1 MITNPLLKKLRLPA
15 GGRAAF
21 VNAPPGYVEALGLPA
36 GVAITDTV
44 DARCDFAQ
52 IFVRDSGEL
61 AVVIDGVLGQVR
73 PDCVLWFC
81 YPKQSS
87 GVPSDLTR
95 DEGWAALSAAGW
107 RGIASVAI
115 DAVWSGVRFRP
126 GSIDGGAAGIDAQ
139 YAGGKAAL
147 RPIFER
153 LRPIVEGFGDDV
165 EMAVRQSYVAFARG
179 KQFAVVQPSTNRRV
193 DVGLRL
199 PGAVAAGRLEP
210 SRDVGGGSISHKVA
224 LSTAG
229 EVDDELIGWLR
240 AAYEGVA

>member
-21 VNAPPGYVEALGLPA
+21 VNAPPGYVESLGLPA

-126 GSIDGGAAGIDAQ
+126 GSIDGGAAGLDAQ

-147 RPIFER
+147 RPIFDR
-153 LRPIVEGFGDDV
+153 LRPIVESFGDDV
-165 EMAVRQSYVAFARG
+165 ELAVRQSYVAFARG
-179 KQFAVVQPSTNRRV
+179 KQFAVVQPSTNSRV

-199 PGAVAAGRLEP
+199 PGTAAAGRLEA
-210 SRDVGGGSISHKVA
+210 SRNVGGGSITHKVA

>member
-21 VNAPPGYVEALGLPA
+21 VNAPPGYVESLGLPA

-147 RPIFER
+147 RPIFDR
-153 LRPIVEGFGDDV
+153 LRPIVESFGDDV
-165 EMAVRQSYVAFARG
+165 ELAVRQSYVAFARG
-179 KQFAVVQPSTNRRV
+179 KQFAVVQPSTNSRV

-199 PGAVAAGRLEP
+199 PGTAAAGRLEA
-210 SRDVGGGSISHKVA
+210 SRNVGGGSITHKVA

>member
-1 MITNPLLKKLRLPA
+1 MTTNPLLKKLRLPA

-21 VNAPPGYVEALGLPA
+21 VNAPPGYVESLGLPA

-61 AVVIDGVLGQVR
+61 AAVIDGVLGRVR

-115 DAVWSGVRFRP
+115 DTVWSGVRFRP
-126 GSIDGGAAGIDAQ
+126 GSIDGVAAGIDAQ

-147 RPIFER
+147 RPIFDR
-153 LRPIVEGFGDDV
+153 LRPIVESFGDDV
-165 EMAVRQSYVAFARG
+165 ELAVRQSYVAFARG
-179 KQFAVVQPSTNRRV
+179 KQFAVVQPSTNSRV

-199 PGAVAAGRLEP
+199 PGTATAGRLEA
-210 SRDVGGGSISHKVA
+210 SRNVGGGSITHKVA

>member
-21 VNAPPGYVEALGLPA
+21 VNAPPGYVESLGLPA
-36 GVAITDTV
+36 GVTITDTV

-147 RPIFER
+147 RPIFDR
-153 LRPIVEGFGDDV
+153 LRPIVESFGDDV
-165 EMAVRQSYVAFARG
+165 ELAVRQSYVAFARG
-179 KQFAVVQPSTNRRV
+179 KQFAVVQPSTNSRV

-199 PGAVAAGRLEP
+199 PGTAAAGRLEA
-210 SRDVGGGSISHKVA
+210 SRNVGGGSITHKVA

>member
-1 MITNPLLKKLRLPA
+1 MIANPLLKKLRLPA

-21 VNAPPGYVEALGLPA
+21 VNAPSGYVESLGLPA
-36 GVAITDTV
+36 GVAMTDTV

-61 AVVIDGVLGQVR
+61 AAVIDGVLGQVR

-147 RPIFER
+147 RPIFDR
-153 LRPIVEGFGDDV
+153 LRPIVESFGDDV
-165 EMAVRQSYVAFARG
+165 ELAVRQSYVAFARG
-179 KQFAVVQPSTNRRV
+179 KQFAVVQPTTNTRV
-193 DVGLRL
+193 DVGVKL
-199 PGAVAAGRLEP
+199 PGVAAAGRLEP
-210 SRDVGGGSISHKVA
+210 STNVGGGAITHKVA
-224 LSTAG
+224 VSTAG
-229 EVDDELIGWLR
+229 EVDDELIAWLR
-240 AAYEGVA
+240 AAYEGVG

>member
-1 MITNPLLKKLRLPA
+1 MITNPLLKKLRLPP

-21 VNAPPGYVEALGLPA
+21 VNAPPGYVDSLGLPV

-147 RPIFER
+147 RPIFDR
-153 LRPIVEGFGDDV
+153 LRPIVESFGDDV
-165 EMAVRQSYVAFARG
+165 ELAVRQSYVAFARG
-179 KQFAVVQPSTNRRV
+179 KQFAVVQPSTNSRV

-199 PGAVAAGRLEP
+199 PGTAAAGRLEA
-210 SRDVGGGSISHKVA
+210 SRNVGGGSITHKVA

>member
-21 VNAPPGYVEALGLPA
+21 VNAPPGYVESLGLPA

-126 GSIDGGAAGIDAQ
+126 GSIDGVAAGIDAQ

-147 RPIFER
+147 RPIFDR
-153 LRPIVEGFGDDV
+153 LRPIVESFGDDV
-165 EMAVRQSYVAFARG
+165 ELAVRQSYVAFARG
-179 KQFAVVQPSTNRRV
+179 KQFAVVQPSTNSRV

-199 PGAVAAGRLEP
+199 PGTAAAGRLEA
-210 SRDVGGGSISHKVA
+210 SRNVGGGSITHKVA

>member
-21 VNAPPGYVEALGLPA
+21 VNAPPGYVESLGLPA

-95 DEGWAALSAAGW
+95 DEGWAALNAAGW

-147 RPIFER
+147 RPIFDR
-153 LRPIVEGFGDDV
+153 LRPIVESFGDDV
-165 EMAVRQSYVAFARG
+165 ELAVRQSYVAFARG
-179 KQFAVVQPSTNRRV
+179 KQFAVVQPSTNSRV

-199 PGAVAAGRLEP
+199 PGTAAAGRLEA
-210 SRDVGGGSISHKVA
+210 SRNVGGGSITHKVA